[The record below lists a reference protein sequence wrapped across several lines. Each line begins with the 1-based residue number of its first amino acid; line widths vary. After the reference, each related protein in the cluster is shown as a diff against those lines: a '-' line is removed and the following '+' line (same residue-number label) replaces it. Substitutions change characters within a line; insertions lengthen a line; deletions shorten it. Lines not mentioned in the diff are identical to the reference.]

1 MKECLLNCG
10 NKTIDVIFRNNYPV
24 TTSYIIAHL
33 LLLPVALGMG
43 LDVTAIVYGVDSAL
57 GALFAAGERAL
68 YNKWWCLKI
77 KEIRKMKPKD
87 LDKKLSELRL
97 ELSKELGNVKMGR
110 AVKNPG
116 KIKQMRKSIAQIL
129 TVKRELKKE
138 LKKGELKKEKIV
150 KKKRG

>member
-1 MKECLLNCG
+1 MKSE
-10 NKTIDVIFRNNYPV
+10 
-24 TTSYIIAHL
+24 
-33 LLLPVALGMG
+33 
-43 LDVTAIVYGVDSAL
+43 
-57 GALFAAGERAL
+57 
-68 YNKWWCLKI
+68 
-77 KEIRKMKPKD
+77 D

-129 TVKRELKKE
+129 TVKKGMKKE
-138 LKKGELKKEKIV
+138 